1 MAASD
6 LRKRDRVSNGMRNG
20 KEEEEEEEKK
30 WTQFRKICQGNA
42 VLT

>member
-6 LRKRDRVSNGMRNG
+6 LRKRVRVSNGMRNG
-20 KEEEEEEEKK
+20 KEEEEEKKK